1 MNAQFEQIEMIHE
14 GKKYWITGEMEVY
27 QMNGFTQYHDE
38 INWSS
43 ITISE
48 VFDENGDFIESEI
61 KEDVACDFIIDKFA
75 LDNAFYETIYDQ
87 FVEYFVEDRESG

>member
-27 QMNGFTQYHDE
+27 PMNGFTQYHDE

-48 VFDENGDFIESEI
+48 VFDGNSDFIYNDEI
-61 KEDVACDFIIDKFA
+61 RDEACNVIVDKFA
-75 LDNAFYETIYDQ
+75 LDNAFYEMIYKQ
-87 FVEYFVEDRESG
+87 FVEDRERG